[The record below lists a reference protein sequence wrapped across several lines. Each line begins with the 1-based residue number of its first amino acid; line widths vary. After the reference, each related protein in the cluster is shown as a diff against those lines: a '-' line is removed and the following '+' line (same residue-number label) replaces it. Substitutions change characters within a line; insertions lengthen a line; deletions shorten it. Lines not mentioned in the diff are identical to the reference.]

1 MAARAGRGE
10 GSPPPPGPHL
20 DITGLTLSFG
30 GVAALRAVSL
40 EAARGEIVS
49 IIGPNGAGKTC
60 VFNCISGIY
69 RPQAGRILFNGVDV
83 VGLRPDRVAR
93 LGIARTF
100 QNIELFAHMTT
111 LENLL
116 LARHRHMR
124 TGIVAAALRLP
135 RAVREEVANRE
146 HVEEVI
152 DFLDLQS
159 ARDQL
164 VVSLPYGVRKRVE
177 LGRALAL
184 EPALLLLDEPSAG
197 MNAEEKQDLLFWVQD
212 LRETFG
218 VTILLVE
225 HDMQI
230 VMDISDRVHVLNYG
244 ERIASGAPKEVQAHP
259 EVLKAY
265 LGEDGG

>member
-1 MAARAGRGE
+1 
-10 GSPPPPGPHL
+10 
-20 DITGLTLSFG
+20 
-30 GVAALRAVSL
+30 
-40 EAARGEIVS
+40 
-49 IIGPNGAGKTC
+49 
-60 VFNCISGIY
+60 
-69 RPQAGRILFNGVDV
+69 
-83 VGLRPDRVAR
+83 
-93 LGIARTF
+93 
-100 QNIELFAHMTT
+100 
-111 LENLL
+111 
-116 LARHRHMR
+116 MR

-184 EPALLLLDEPSAG
+184 EPELLLLDEPSAG